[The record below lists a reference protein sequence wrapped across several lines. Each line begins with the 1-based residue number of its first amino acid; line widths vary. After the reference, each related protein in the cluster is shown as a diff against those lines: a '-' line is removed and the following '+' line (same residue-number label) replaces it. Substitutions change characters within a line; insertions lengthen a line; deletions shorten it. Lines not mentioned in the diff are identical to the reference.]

1 MEANAAGGVAD
12 ASTDF
17 EELGAQ
23 SFDLRDQCGCQP
35 RCIRAMLTRERR
47 AISDDEAA
55 KRMQKKR

>member
-35 RCIRAMLTRERR
+35 RCIRAMLMRERR
-47 AISDDEAA
+47 AISDEAA